1 MAHTAFTKLSTTK
14 LSSVL
19 MLAFVGLFSA
29 TIGVQ
34 PAISQVSDV
43 QSQAELQSRI
53 DVSDPSRP
61 VFVKDRPIL
70 GWSIKTD
77 QFDDIPKAIRML
89 LGDVDQT
96 KYTQEYLAENIGSIV
111 ALQMNGE
118 APDFY
123 IIGKSVFDAKYEVVD
138 VENVISK
145 NRKLVSRLDNVPE
158 VLELLEQRDSSLVG
172 ALKSV
177 PVEMITFSD
186 IGYETVDQVIIQSPW
201 GEQTKP
207 ANQEGFLVFDSS
219 ENQYYMVN
227 QGEDGNPIGYIPAR

>member
-1 MAHTAFTKLSTTK
+1 MAHTVFTKFSTTK
-14 LSSVL
+14 LNSVL
-19 MLAFVGLFSA
+19 MFAFVGLFSA
-29 TIGVQ
+29 AIDVQ
-34 PAISQVSDV
+34 PAISQVSGV

-53 DVSDPSRP
+53 DVNNPGKSG
-61 VFVKDRPIL
+61 FVKDRPIL

-77 QFDDIPKAIRML
+77 QFDDIPEAIRMH

-96 KYTQEYLAENIGSIV
+96 KYTQEYLAENVGSIV

-145 NRKLVSRLDNVPE
+145 NAKLVGHLDNVPE
-158 VLELLEQRDSSLVG
+158 VIELLEQRDASLVG

>member
-1 MAHTAFTKLSTTK
+1 MH
-14 LSSVL
+14 
-19 MLAFVGLFSA
+19 
-29 TIGVQ
+29 
-34 PAISQVSDV
+34 
-43 QSQAELQSRI
+43 
-53 DVSDPSRP
+53 
-61 VFVKDRPIL
+61 
-70 GWSIKTD
+70 
-77 QFDDIPKAIRML
+77 
-89 LGDVDQT
+89 LGDVDHT
-96 KYTQEYLAENIGSIV
+96 KYTQEYLAENIGSVV
-111 ALQMNGE
+111 ALQMNSE
-118 APDFY
+118 DPDFY
-123 IIGKSVFDAKYEVVD
+123 IIGKSVFDTKYEIVD

-145 NRKLVSRLDNVPE
+145 NAKLVGRLGNVPE
-158 VLELLEQRDSSLVG
+158 VLELLEQRDASLVG